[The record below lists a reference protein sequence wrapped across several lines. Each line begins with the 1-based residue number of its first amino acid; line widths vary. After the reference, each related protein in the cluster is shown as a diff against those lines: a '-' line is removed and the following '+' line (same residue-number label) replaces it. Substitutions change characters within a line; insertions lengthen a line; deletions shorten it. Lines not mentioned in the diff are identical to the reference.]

1 LHVRAEVGEVKMVMM
16 DQLVDQ
22 LERMEMAIELLGN

>member
-1 LHVRAEVGEVKMVMM
+1 MHVRAEVGEVKMVMM

-22 LERMEMAIELLGN
+22 LERMENGN